1 MTKLREAKPQDVMKR
16 QTLKTLSLGFAGLM
30 WDLGAYAASGSVKV
44 GFLDNYLPFSYVD
57 SQGQLKGF
65 DVEVVTRL
73 AEVLNLKIETFA
85 AGMAQLNQGLKT
97 NELMLIGN
105 QLLATAENRRE
116 FDFVKPYASLQMVS
130 VLHED
135 DPRDFLSLDDF
146 FGKKLG
152 VLKSTGVEEQARNV
166 IGKSVVAFERI
177 EDALKALA
185 DKKLDAVLEESL
197 IVEYFIERDNL
208 PVKVGAPFAAP
219 VNVGLVVKKSNQEMQ
234 AKLNAAVQTILKDGS
249 FKAISGRWFG
259 YDVSRARTGHA
270 ISN

>member
-1 MTKLREAKPQDVMKR
+1 MIEMNKYSPPDWSKR
-16 QTLKTLSLGFAGLM
+16 RTLKILSLAGSTLLSGFN
-30 WDLGAYAASGSVKV
+30 ASADSSSLKV
-44 GFLDNYLPFSYVD
+44 GFLNNYLPFSYVD
-57 SQGQLKGF
+57 AQGQLKGF
-65 DVEVVTRL
+65 DVEVVSRL
-73 AEVLNLKIETFA
+73 VEVLNLKIEIVT
-85 AGMAQLNQGLKT
+85 AGMAELNHRLKA
-97 NELMLIGN
+97 NELMMIGN
-105 QLLATAENRRE
+105 QLLATPENRRE
-116 FDFVKPYASLQMVS
+116 FDFIKPYANLQMVS

-177 EDALKALA
+177 EDALRALA

-219 VNVGLVVKKSNQEMQ
+219 VNVGLVVKKANQDMQ

-249 FKAISGRWFG
+249 FKSISNRWFG
-259 YDVSRARTGHA
+259 YDVSRARAGHA
-270 ISN
+270 TGR

>member
-1 MTKLREAKPQDVMKR
+1 MTELRVNSPHDPVKR
-16 QTLKTLSLGFAGLM
+16 HTLKVLSWGIASWLCGLEANAKS
-30 WDLGAYAASGSVKV
+30 DSLKV
-44 GFLDNYLPFSYVD
+44 GFLNNYLPFSYLD
-57 SQGQLKGF
+57 PQGQLKGF

-73 AEVLNLKIETFA
+73 AQVLNLKIEFVT
-85 AGMAQLNQGLKT
+85 AGMVQLNQQLKA

-105 QLLATAENRRE
+105 QLLATPENRRE
-116 FDFVKPYASLQMVS
+116 FDFVKPYANLQMVS

-135 DPRDFLSLDDF
+135 DPRDFLSLEDF

-152 VLKSTGVEEQARNV
+152 VLKSTGVEMQARNV

-234 AKLNAAVQTILKDGS
+234 AKLNTAVQTILKDGS
-249 FKAISGRWFG
+249 FKAISTRWFG
-259 YDVSRARTGHA
+259 YDVSRARAGHA
-270 ISN
+270 MGS